1 MSHVQKRADRRYR
14 ARWLDPDGRERS
26 RTFTRKADAERHLAA
41 VEGAKLSGA
50 YVNDANPVTVG
61 EYARKWAANRPH
73 RQTTA
78 TRVESLIS
86 KHIEG
91 TTIGDKRL
99 SAVRAS
105 EIQAWVTDRAKVL
118 SPTTVRLLVQTLRS
132 VFNAAV
138 QDRLIASS
146 PVARLSLPRSE
157 NARIVP
163 LTVDQVQVLADA
175 MPDRCRAMIII
186 QAGLGLRIAELLA
199 LRLEDVDFL
208 RRTVRVEWQLTQ
220 DAKHRVSPKT
230 PRSRRTVPLPTV
242 VAETLAA
249 HISEFSPAEDG
260 SLFTTTSGNLY
271 RQEHFGARVFKP
283 AAKSASLPAGVTS
296 HDLRHHYASVL
307 LAAGESVVA
316 VAERLGHE
324 NATLV
329 LKTYGHLMPDSED
342 RTRRAIDTAW
352 STNDGPQTAQA
363 PSL

>member
-1 MSHVQKRADRRYR
+1 MGHIQKRADRRYR

-50 YVNDANPVTVG
+50 YVSDANPVTVG
-61 EYARKWAANRPH
+61 EYARQWAATRPH
-73 RQTTA
+73 RRTTA
-78 TRVESLIS
+78 SRVESLIS

-163 LTVDQVQVLADA
+163 LTVAQVQALADA

-220 DAKHRVSPKT
+220 DGKHRVSPKT

-249 HISEFSPAEDG
+249 HISGFSPAEDG

-271 RQEHFGARVFKP
+271 RQDHFGARAFKP
-283 AAKSASLPAGVTS
+283 AVKSAGLPAGVTS

-352 STNDGPQTAQA
+352 STSDGPQTAQA
-363 PSL
+363 PSR

>member
-1 MSHVQKRADRRYR
+1 MSHNQKRADRRYR

-61 EYARKWAANRPH
+61 EYARKWAATRPH

-132 VFNAAV
+132 VLNAAV

-163 LTVDQVQVLADA
+163 LTWPKCRHSLT
-175 MPDRCRAMIII
+175 RCRI
-186 QAGLGLRIAELLA
+186 
-199 LRLEDVDFL
+199 
-208 RRTVRVEWQLTQ
+208 
-220 DAKHRVSPKT
+220 
-230 PRSRRTVPLPTV
+230 
-242 VAETLAA
+242 VAE
-249 HISEFSPAEDG
+249 
-260 SLFTTTSGNLY
+260 
-271 RQEHFGARVFKP
+271 Q
-283 AAKSASLPAGVTS
+283 
-296 HDLRHHYASVL
+296 
-307 LAAGESVVA
+307 
-316 VAERLGHE
+316 
-324 NATLV
+324 
-329 LKTYGHLMPDSED
+329 
-342 RTRRAIDTAW
+342 
-352 STNDGPQTAQA
+352 
-363 PSL
+363 